1 MKGALEVS
9 IGFIII
15 MVISALVLIFALSW
29 LGGMWK
35 QMTQI
40 STYMTGQAVKQMT
53 DSLRGGDDVIL
64 TTLPYSAEGVEI
76 PVNSKTSFKIGVK
89 RTAEA
94 EAIATQGTSAEWDGF
109 FSLCI
114 GRLNDAT
121 CTPISGNAISIDIN
135 NIKFT
140 YPKNLR
146 INERGGVQMV
156 DADMSIPTE
165 YNAETYPIQGF
176 RIFVC
181 ALQSAGGQ
189 CNGLSDPN
197 LYGYTDFIVHIK

>member
-64 TTLPYSAEGVEI
+64 TTLPYSAEGVTI
-76 PVNSKTSFKIGVK
+76 PKNSITSFKIGVK
-89 RTAEA
+89 RTTLAESLG
-94 EAIATQGTSAEWDGF
+94 GTSWSNPNQQGSGI

-114 GRLNDAT
+114 GKLDSQNCNYGSQVQGAT
-121 CTPISGNAISIDIN
+121 D
-135 NIKFT
+135 IKFT
-140 YPKNLR
+140 YPQNLR
-146 INERGGVQMV
+146 ITERGGIQMV
-156 DADMSIPTE
+156 DGDMSLGT
-165 YNAETYPIQGF
+165 NAGSDSAIQGF
-176 RIFVC
+176 RIYVC
-181 ALQSAGGQ
+181 TSNS
-189 CNGLSDPN
+189 CTGLADSK
-197 LYGYTDFIVHIK
+197 LFGYTDFIVHIE

>member
-64 TTLPYSAEGVEI
+64 TTLPYSAEGVTL
-76 PVNSKTSFKIGVK
+76 PKSSVTSFKIGVK
-89 RTAEA
+89 RTSQAESLGGTA
-94 EAIATQGTSAEWDGF
+94 WSGTGQGSGI

-114 GRLNDAT
+114 GKLD
-121 CTPISGNAISIDIN
+121 TPSCNYGTTVPGVTGF
-135 NIKFT
+135 KFT
-140 YPKNLR
+140 YSKNLR
-146 INERGGVQMV
+146 I
-156 DADMSIPTE
+156 TE
-165 YNAETYPIQGF
+165 
-176 RIFVC
+176 
-181 ALQSAGGQ
+181 
-189 CNGLSDPN
+189 
-197 LYGYTDFIVHIK
+197 